1 VLAHSYVCSLT
12 VSVKRL
18 VVAIEYPVNT
28 KNIKIARA
36 IKEAIREIVVAMER
50 HKMIFF
56 IADYQSAST
65 ALLCS
70 SGALGTQLVCRRRSV
85 ADVSSLVTP

>member
-1 VLAHSYVCSLT
+1 
-12 VSVKRL
+12 VSVKRPA
-18 VVAIEYPVNT
+18 VAVECPVNI

-36 IKEAIREIVVAMER
+36 IKEAMREIVVAMER
-50 HKMIFF
+50 HKMTFF
-56 IADYQSAST
+56 MAGYQSASA

-70 SGALGTQLVCRRRSV
+70 SGAPGTRLVCRRRSV